1 VAILRRHLLDKV
13 PVSDLCVSATLNK
26 QSSLD
31 MAKNH
36 HSTKPKRRNGS
47 GKSKD
52 TQRVK
57 ANMAKIRNSNGTRV
71 ERRSVDL
78 RRENTRML
86 VTRKVS

>member
-13 PVSDLCVSATLNK
+13 PVSDLSVSATLNK

-36 HSTKPKRRNGS
+36 HSTKPKRRNRS

-57 ANMAKIRNSNGTRV
+57 GNMAKIKELERNAGRA
-71 ERRSVDL
+71 
-78 RRENTRML
+78 
-86 VTRKVS
+86 